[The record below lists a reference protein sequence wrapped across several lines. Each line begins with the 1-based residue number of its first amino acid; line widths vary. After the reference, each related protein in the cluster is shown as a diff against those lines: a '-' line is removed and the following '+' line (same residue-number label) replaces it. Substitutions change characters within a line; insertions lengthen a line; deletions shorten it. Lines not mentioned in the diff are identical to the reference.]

1 MKQAESIAERFS
13 GISLDI
19 VISSTLTR
27 ARQTAQK
34 ISDASGVSV
43 EFSDLFVERILPASL
58 SGKPYS
64 DPAADMIWKDWEK
77 SLVSADFR
85 VEDSENY
92 QDIILRSDKALEYIL
107 QRPER
112 TLQLNQISRASKT
125 AEAKSLKSV
134 NPFCTMEKTIGQL
147 KDSYS

>member
-1 MKQAESIAERFS
+1 M
-13 GISLDI
+13 
-19 VISSTLTR
+19 
-27 ARQTAQK
+27 
-34 ISDASGVSV
+34 
-43 EFSDLFVERILPASL
+43 IL
-58 SGKPYS
+58 
-64 DPAADMIWKDWEK
+64 KDWEK

-85 VEDSENY
+85 VEDGENY